1 MGCSVRCRCS
11 AWIMLVVTGQGDGIG
26 DFALSLEVGGDE
38 GWDSM
43 SVLPH
48 SYQSSFVCL
57 RDVGM
62 TSVSG
67 LSAHTCAL
75 PLND

>member
-1 MGCSVRCRCS
+1 
-11 AWIMLVVTGQGDGIG
+11 MLVVTGRGDGIG

-48 SYQSSFVCL
+48 SYQSSFLCL
-57 RDVGM
+57 RDIVAM
-62 TSVSG
+62 SVRG

-75 PLND
+75 PLD